1 MTADTTTADATTAG
15 TTTAGATTAHATV
28 THGTVTHTTT
38 THATV
43 TDGTTAD
50 ATVARL
56 LSGLDERLPG
66 LLALYEDLHAHPE
79 LSFQEFRT
87 AGVVAER
94 LRAQGWQVTEGVG
107 GTGVVG
113 VLANGPGPVV
123 LLRADMD
130 GLPVKEE
137 TGLPYASTATGIDP
151 DGNEVP
157 VMHACGHDMHVTCLL
172 GATDR
177 LAAHRDAW
185 GGTVVAVFQ
194 PAEEVGGA
202 PAMIE
207 DGFLDRFPRAE
218 ICLGQ
223 HVAPA
228 PVGFLGTR
236 PGPVMAA
243 SDSLRVTLF
252 GRGGHGSSPETAVD
266 PVVMA
271 AAVVMRLQTVVSREI
286 GASQTAVV
294 TVGSLHAGTKENI
307 IPDTAELRINIR
319 STTPAVRDRILAAVT
334 RIVRA
339 EAAASGAPREPEIV
353 PFNSFPVTVND
364 GPATALV
371 QSALAGALGEGRV
384 FTLPQVI
391 TGSEDFGVFGT
402 ALGVPSVF
410 WHFGGADPALYEGVD
425 PGSLLE
431 DGLPDTVP
439 ANHSP
444 HFAPVPVPTIPLGV
458 TALLAAAAHWLRKE
472 TPGV

>member
-1 MTADTTTADATTAG
+1 MTAAS
-15 TTTAGATTAHATV
+15 V
-28 THGTVTHTTT
+28 S
-38 THATV
+38 
-43 TDGTTAD
+43 
-50 ATVARL
+50 RL
-56 LSGLDERLPG
+56 LSGFPDRLPG
-66 LLALYEDLHAHPE
+66 LRALYEDLHAHPE

-87 AGVVAER
+87 ARVVADR
-94 LRAQGWQVTEGVG
+94 LRKQGWEVTEGVG

-113 VLANGPGPVV
+113 VLANGEGPVV

-130 GLPVKEE
+130 GLPVQERTE
-137 TGLPYASTATGIDP
+137 LPYASRETAVDSE
-151 DGNEVP
+151 GNKVP

-172 GATDR
+172 GVTDQ
-177 LAAHRDAW
+177 LAGARAEW
-185 GGTVVAVFQ
+185 RGTVVAVFQ

-207 DGFLDRFPRAE
+207 DGFLERFPRAD

-228 PVGFLGTR
+228 PVGFVGTR

-243 SDSLRVTLF
+243 SDSLRVRLH
-252 GRGGHGSSPETAVD
+252 GRGGHGSTPETTVD
-266 PVVMA
+266 PIVMA
-271 AAVVMRLQTVVSREI
+271 AAVVMRLQTVVSREV
-286 GASQTAVV
+286 GAAQTAVV

-319 STTPAVRDRILAAVT
+319 SMTPAVRDRVLAAVE

-339 EAAASGAPREPEIV
+339 EAAASGAPEEPEITGL
-353 PFNSFPVTVND
+353 NSFPVTVND
-364 GPATALV
+364 TAATGTVLTAIAEV
-371 QSALAGALGEGRV
+371 IGEERV
-384 FTLPQVI
+384 FTLPEPL

-410 WHFGGADPALYEGVD
+410 WHFGGADPALFQHRTPET
-425 PGSLLE
+425 LLT

-444 HFAPVPVPTIPLGV
+444 YFAPVPEPTIHTGV
-458 TALLAAAAHWLRKE
+458 TALLAAAAHWLCSEDDRASDRQE
-472 TPGV
+472 R

>member
-1 MTADTTTADATTAG
+1 MTTDGTLADP
-15 TTTAGATTAHATV
+15 ATV
-28 THGTVTHTTT
+28 TPGTLAGPATATSATLAGP
-38 THATV
+38 ATV
-43 TDGTTAD
+43 TP
-50 ATVARL
+50 L
-56 LSGLDERLPG
+56 LSGLDERIPG

-87 AGVVAER
+87 AGVAAGL
-94 LRAQGWQVTEGVG
+94 LRAQGCEVTEGVG
-107 GTGVVG
+107 RTGVVG

-130 GLPVKEE
+130 ALPVKEE
-137 TGLPYASTATGIDP
+137 TGLPYASTATGTDP

-172 GATDR
+172 GATAQ
-177 LAAHRDAW
+177 LAAHRDTW
-185 GGTVVAVFQ
+185 SGTVVAVFQ

-339 EAAASGAPREPEIV
+339 EAAASGAPKEPEIV
-353 PFNSFPVTVND
+353 PLNSFPVTVND
-364 GPATALV
+364 GPATARV
-371 QSALAGALGEGRV
+371 QSALTEALGEGRV

-410 WHFGGADPALYEGVD
+410 WHFGGADPALYAGVD
-425 PGSLLE
+425 PDSLLE
-431 DGLPDTVP
+431 NGLPDTVP

-444 HFAPVPVPTIPLGV
+444 HFAPVPGPTIPLGV
-458 TALLAAAAHWLRKE
+458 TALLAAAAHWLVKE
-472 TPGV
+472 TPDA